1 MNVKFK
7 GTSYN
12 TTDGR
17 LADTVAFE
25 RKFNVPASVLGEGS
39 PRVEWLCFLAWRGL
53 VALNAPVGAFDD
65 NFLGE
70 LEFDTEAAPAEAAA
84 PLAQEVPAT

>member
-7 GTSYN
+7 GTAYR
-12 TTDGR
+12 TVDGR

-25 RKFNVPASVLGEGS
+25 RKYNLPASVLGEGS

-53 VALNAPVGAFDD
+53 NALGVQPGAFDD
-65 NFLGE
+65 IFLDT
-70 LEFDTEAAPAEAAA
+70 LEFDPEAAPAEAAA

>member
-7 GTSYN
+7 GTAYS
-12 TTDGR
+12 TVDGR
-17 LADTVAFE
+17 MVDTVAFE
-25 RKFNVPASVLGEGS
+25 RKYNLPASVLGEGA

-53 VALNAPVGAFDD
+53 LAQGAPVGAFDD
-65 NFLGE
+65 NFLDA

-84 PLAQEVPAT
+84 PLAQEVPAI